1 VDGGRILQD
10 TLLGRKPVH
19 AGEGAPDQEE
29 KLYVP
34 GGRFLRPFV
43 IRLSESFNG
52 GVLRIQ
58 EGSDP
63 MGAKAKKDPV
73 PRASI
78 PLNPVFNWSV
88 GNWMEYFYDSLRV
101 GKIMGS
107 KCLACGYVSLPP
119 RMICERCF
127 VKVEDWVE
135 LPASGTVQAC
145 TVASV
150 KVAENGDLV
159 DLEAPE
165 VIAMVKHDGADT
177 CIAGR
182 LEGKDASVGMKVEA
196 VIDTGAE
203 NVLDLIAAYRPLG

>member
-1 VDGGRILQD
+1 
-10 TLLGRKPVH
+10 
-19 AGEGAPDQEE
+19 
-29 KLYVP
+29 
-34 GGRFLRPFV
+34 
-43 IRLSESFNG
+43 
-52 GVLRIQ
+52 
-58 EGSDP
+58 
-63 MGAKAKKDPV
+63 MGAKAAKDPV

-88 GNWMEYFYDSLRV
+88 GNWMEYFYDSLKE

-107 KCLACGYVSLPP
+107 KCPACGYVSLPP

-127 VKVEDWVE
+127 TKAEDWVE
-135 LPASGTVQAC
+135 LPATGTVQAC
-145 TVASV
+145 TLASV

-177 CIAGR
+177 CIAAR

-196 VIDTGAE
+196 VIDSGAE
-203 NVLDLIAAYRPLG
+203 NVLDLLAAYRPLG